1 MQPDKT
7 DWQIIELLSEKHMPN
22 NQIAKQLGVSEGTI
36 RRRIKA
42 LQDAG
47 IMKIKALL
55 DPDVLKNQQMAIIMA
70 SVTETKLLKKKAVE
84 ISKLNNV
91 SSVSITTGQYDLLI
105 EVLVD
110 SNKGL
115 VSFIT
120 GTLSTVKGISKTET
134 YMILKSYGKFV

>member
-70 SVTETKLLKKKAVE
+70 SVAETKLLKKKAVE

-105 EVLVD
+105 EVIVD

-120 GTLSTVKGISKTET
+120 GTLSTVKGIAKTET

>member
-7 DWQIIELLSEKHMPN
+7 DWQIIELLAEKHMPN

-70 SVTETKLLKKKAVE
+70 SVAETKLLKKKAVE

-105 EVLVD
+105 EVIVD